1 MPTNPLW
8 LEHVERAAWDTVQTL
23 RHELDRERRRVELL
37 TKLQPALP
45 KLLGEIELAAAELG
59 ITADEPRGVV
69 AALRAKLAE
78 PRPSPPAPA
87 PAPVVVELDGRRKSR
102 ENLSV
107 PVRWFARMLERQRR
121 ETGEDAERPD
131 PAERDALVHR
141 LQIRAAALATAGSRE
156 LFEFA
161 VEIGCLA
168 LSLARIA
175 RRADDD

>member
-23 RHELDRERRRVELL
+23 RHELERERRRVELL

-45 KLLGEIELAAAELG
+45 KLLAEIELAAGELG
-59 ITADEPRGVV
+59 VASDDPRGVV

-78 PRPSPPAPA
+78 VPAAAPA
-87 PAPVVVELDGRRKSR
+87 VAPATVVIQPDARRTSR
-102 ENLSV
+102 DNLSV

-121 ETGEDAERPD
+121 ETGEDGERPD
-131 PAERDALVHR
+131 PTERDAIVHR
-141 LQIRAAALATAGSRE
+141 LQIRTAALAKAGSRE

-168 LSLARIA
+168 LSLARLA
-175 RRADDD
+175 RRAEQD